1 MWKQDLD
8 YVPNQMK
15 FVPMHKL
22 KLSELGRM
30 NLEEFKNSVKNEIV
44 IVLDNI
50 RSFHNTGSI
59 FRSADAF
66 RVKKIVLT
74 GYTPTPPHRE
84 IRKTAI
90 GAEES
95 VEWQYEKEIVDAIH
109 TLKKDGFSIVA
120 VEQTSESIP
129 LSEFTWKA
137 GEKVALIFGNEV
149 EGVQES
155 VIALC
160 DKAVEI
166 PQYGTKHSL
175 NVSVAAGVVL
185 YGMMEKITFKE

>member
-1 MWKQDLD
+1 MR
-8 YVPNQMK
+8 
-15 FVPMHKL
+15 KL

-30 NLEEFKNSVKNEIV
+30 NLEEFKNSAKNEIV
-44 IVLDNI
+44 IILDNI

-66 RVKKIVLT
+66 RVMKIILT
-74 GYTPTPPHRE
+74 GFTPTPPHRE

-95 VEWQYEKEIVDAIH
+95 VEWKYEKEIVDAILE
-109 TLKKDGFSIVA
+109 LKQEGYSIIA
-120 VEQTSESIP
+120 VEQTSSSIP
-129 LSEFTWKA
+129 LPDFFWKP

-155 VIALC
+155 AIALC

-185 YGMMEKITFKE
+185 YGMMEKGY